1 MRYPQGG
8 GLTAERQAFRERV
21 RMEAVA
27 MFAVG
32 RGSGEVAKELRVSV
46 RSVQRWRQAW
56 SAAGQDAVRSRGPA
70 CRPKLSDALFAVL
83 EEELAKGPVA
93 HGWPDQRWTLARIKT
108 LIGRRFH
115 KSMTL
120 SGISQMLRRHG
131 WSHQVPARRAVERD
145 EAAVRLG
152 EGRVAA
158 RGNTAAALEVWI
170 VFEDE
175 AGFSMTPP
183 TSRTWSRRGTTP
195 VIRVRGRSQRRFSS
209 AALCCHKPGERSRLI
224 YRLKRHTD
232 HKSGGRKCFAWTE
245 YRDLLIAAHQQLGG
259 PIILIWDNLNVHK
272 ERRMKAFI
280 DAQDWLTAYHLPS
293 YAPDLNPVEGIWSIL
308 RRTSQANTAFT
319 DPSHLMRR
327 LRHGLRQ
334 IQYRSDIINGCLTA
348 TGLIL
353 RSGSDGPYCEPPQHA
368 LL

>member
-21 RMEAVA
+21 RMEAAA
-27 MFAVG
+27 MFAEG
-32 RGSGEVAKELRVSV
+32 RGSTDIAKELRVSV

-56 SAAGQDAVRSRGPA
+56 NAAGRDGVRSRGPA
-70 CRPKLSDALFAVL
+70 SRPKLSEALFAVL
-83 EEELAKGPVA
+83 EEELSKGPVA

-131 WSHQVPARRAVERD
+131 WSHQVPARRAAERD

-152 EGRVAA
+152 EGCMAA
-158 RGNTAAALEVWI
+158 RGNTAAALGAWI

-183 TSRTWSRRGTTP
+183 TSRTWSQRGTTP
-195 VIRVRGRSQRRFSS
+195 VIRVRGRSQRRFSI
-209 AALCCHKPGERSRLI
+209 AALCCYKPGERSRLI
-224 YRLKRHTD
+224 YRPRRHAD
-232 HKSGGRKCFAWTE
+232 HKSAGRKSFAWTE
-245 YRDLLIAAHQQLGG
+245 YRDLLIAAHQQLDA
-259 PIILIWDNLNVHK
+259 PIVLIWDNLNVHK
-272 ERRMKAFI
+272 DRRMRAFI
-280 DAQDWLTAYHLPS
+280 DAQDWLNVYHLPS
-293 YAPDLNPVEGIWSIL
+293 YAPDLNPVEGIWSVL
-308 RRTSQANTAFT
+308 RRTTQANTAFT
-319 DPSHLMRR
+319 DPSHLIRR

-334 IQYRSDIINGCLTA
+334 IQYRSDIIDGCLTG
-348 TGLIL
+348 TGLTPTTPRL
-353 RSGSDGPYCEPPQHA
+353 QPQ
-368 LL
+368 